1 MNPYLYS
8 HITDGALRRGLVAAV
23 PNSLQAYAAS
33 IAHIAEFDSRRLYAP
48 EGYPSMCAFLVGELE
63 LSEQV
68 AKKLIRVGRTALQF
82 PEIFV
87 ALADGRLNA
96 SGVIL
101 LAPWLTRENA
111 RELLAAAA
119 RRSND
124 EIRELLADRAPK
136 LDVPVSLTPLPGSA
150 EVSVR
155 TPEDC
160 SAAVGDG
167 GNSSMVSVRTPQ
179 RSERPR
185 LSPLGAGRCETRF
198 TIEPAARE
206 AIRYFE
212 QLAGRQV
219 TSQEMSEALAE
230 GFQRKVAAL
239 EKRRFGLTDKP
250 RKQSKPARGRRI
262 PNPVKR
268 QVWRRDEGRCT
279 FVSENGRRC
288 ERRGDVEFDHIEP
301 VARGGESSVENLRL
315 RCRAHNQ
322 YEAERTFGAGF
333 MHQKRERAR
342 KAADRRGQMP
352 ATPVAAPAAPPVPA
366 KRPAPL
372 AEPPSEQEATDIIP
386 CLRQLGFRV
395 EEARQAAAYCES
407 MKGTSLE
414 ARVRAAL
421 SFLAPR
427 AGVRRLAIGAAAT
440 PAT

>member
-136 LDVPVSLTPLPGSA
+136 LDVPLSFEAAPESA

-155 TPEDC
+155 TPDGATAEV
-160 SAAVGDG
+160 SARTPETACGIVDHA
-167 GNSSMVSVRTPQ
+167 GNSSMVSVRTP
-179 RSERPR
+179 RPGR
-185 LSPLGAGRCETRF
+185 RPKLSPLGGGRYETRF
-198 TIEPAARE
+198 TI
-206 AIRYFE
+206 
-212 QLAGRQV
+212 G
-219 TSQEMSEALAE
+219 
-230 GFQRKVAAL
+230 
-239 EKRRFGLTDKP
+239 
-250 RKQSKPARGRRI
+250 
-262 PNPVKR
+262 
-268 QVWRRDEGRCT
+268 
-279 FVSENGRRC
+279 
-288 ERRGDVEFDHIEP
+288 
-301 VARGGESSVENLRL
+301 
-315 RCRAHNQ
+315 
-322 YEAERTFGAGF
+322 
-333 MHQKRERAR
+333 
-342 KAADRRGQMP
+342 
-352 ATPVAAPAAPPVPA
+352 
-366 KRPAPL
+366 
-372 AEPPSEQEATDIIP
+372 
-386 CLRQLGFRV
+386 
-395 EEARQAAAYCES
+395 
-407 MKGTSLE
+407 
-414 ARVRAAL
+414 
-421 SFLAPR
+421 
-427 AGVRRLAIGAAAT
+427 
-440 PAT
+440 